1 MEPGHPGVD
10 LGSLS
15 ISEQIPAHC
24 VFGLIEAPVSGAFVV
39 VTAMLETTDFFQDQV
54 KQCRKLA
61 ADAYDKNDR
70 EFWLRLAHRW
80 EGLLRA
86 QQHNGPGV
94 ETVQKLRFER
104 PIFAKRRRA
113 A

>member
-61 ADAYDKNDR
+61 AAAQKKTDR
-70 EFWLRLAHRW
+70 EFGRRLPHRG
-80 EGLLRA
+80 EGFLRA
-86 QQHNGPGV
+86 KQQDGPAV
-94 ETVQKLRFER
+94 EPVQNLRSER
-104 PIFAKRRRA
+104 PLLAK
-113 A
+113 